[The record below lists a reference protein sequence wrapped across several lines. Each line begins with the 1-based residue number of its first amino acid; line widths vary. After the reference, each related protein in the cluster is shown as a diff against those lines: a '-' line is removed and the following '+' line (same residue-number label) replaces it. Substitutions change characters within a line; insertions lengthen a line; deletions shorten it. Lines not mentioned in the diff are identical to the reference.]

1 MAVNIKNYD
10 RNVDKKIS
18 RLSRIIIVSL
28 FAVTAVIICMF
39 CFGPYD
45 AEFEGPE
52 HTDAMLN
59 WAYILLGVSIVA
71 ALTFPVVEF
80 IRKPKQGLKGM
91 LPLLGLAIVAFVC
104 YQLGDGTVLDMPGY
118 NGPDNVPGTL
128 KITDAILLMT
138 YILMVVD
145 VLAIFATEIFKKI
158 KK

>member
-10 RNVDKKIS
+10 RKVDKQIS
-18 RLSRIIIVSL
+18 RLSTSIIVAL

-59 WAYILLGVSIVA
+59 WAYVLLGVSIVA

-80 IRKPKQGLKGM
+80 IRKPKQGIKGM
-91 LPLLGLAIVAFVC
+91 LPLLALIIVAVVC
-104 YQLGDGTVLDMPGY
+104 YQVGDGTVLDMPGY
-118 NGPDNVPGTL
+118 NGPDNNPETL

-145 VLAIFATEIFKKI
+145 ILAIFVTEVIKKI